1 MHTARNRIGDL
12 YPNSA
17 KAAILPRVEGIVKKK
32 FTNGSPALPKGAI
45 RPLKVKWTEP

>member
-32 FTNGSPALPKGAI
+32 FTNGSQHFPRVPYV
-45 RPLKVKWTEP
+45 P